1 MNTSKK
7 LIKSLAE
14 GILNYYIFLTKCG
27 VSNSISEYTL
37 YEPLFRMLNKHKDM
51 MISCEYPVNYESYG
65 RGDKKRIDFVVQK
78 NSETKPLKGKNKS
91 KKESEILFAIELKL
105 LKRAGRHY
113 GKNAFDNDKEKLVK
127 LQENQK
133 SKFGKFIFA
142 IYKTIKD
149 NKSIEGSA
157 EDLNVYLN
165 CVDATYR
172 LDIIEV
178 Q

>member
-1 MNTSKK
+1 MQTSKK
-7 LIKSLAE
+7 LIKSIAE

-37 YEPLFRMLNKHKDM
+37 YEPFFRILNKNKEVKV
-51 MISCEYPVNYESYG
+51 SCEYAVNIENTG
-65 RGDKKRIDFVVQK
+65 RGDKRRIDFVIQK
-78 NSETKPLKGKNKS
+78 KSETKPLKGKNKS
-91 KKESEILFAIELKL
+91 KKSSKILFAIELKL
-105 LKRAGRHY
+105 LKKAGRKY

-142 IYKTIKD
+142 IYKTNKD
-149 NKSIEGSA
+149 KKAIEGSA

-172 LDIIEV
+172 LDVIEI
-178 Q
+178 